1 MKIKAFLALLVSLC
15 ILLPAFAQTKPSTPS
30 RSNKTKDDQDDVV
43 RITTNLV
50 QVDVVVTKDGKP
62 VKNLTADD
70 FEIFQ
75 DGKQQTITNFA
86 YISNVSD
93 VPEPRVAKKDKLFIP
108 PGGGPIKPEVPPRT
122 VAFVVDDLGLSFE
135 SINRVRPQLRKFIA
149 ERLHPD
155 DLVAVI
161 RVSGEMGVLQQF
173 TTDRRLLDRAVDQL
187 RWNSCSRMGIHLFEP
202 SSGLPF
208 QSLLREANPCL
219 RDSVF
224 KSMRA
229 LRFLV
234 DAMGELPGRKAMVVF
249 SDSMPGSLVE
259 TGSAASFP
267 IRGLQNSD
275 GPSSAESGFP
285 YGTDYAQLY
294 YNVAEMAI
302 RSSVVIYSV
311 DTQGLATTGIT
322 AADTFAGD
330 ARSVQNKM
338 NSLLSQ
344 RSQSVFARRKGG
356 NILAKQTGGFQIRNS
371 NSFDLDRIMEDQV
384 GYYLLGY
391 RPSSETFDR
400 RFHQIKA
407 KVKRSG
413 LTVRT
418 RTGFVG
424 VKEEEVIQMKRGR
437 QSMNLA
443 AASPFGPQDIEI
455 GLASYFANSQNEGS
469 VIRTLLHLN
478 TGDLTF
484 ERVNDRHE
492 ATIHLYGVIFGD
504 NGSVLEEVTRRASLS
519 LSPQGY
525 EHALRDGLRLRL
537 DIGVKRPGSYQMRV
551 AARDEATARMGS
563 AGQFVEVPDL
573 KSKRLA
579 MSGVVLRTVAEGFDG
594 ANESQDAMT
603 SPARRRFSSESDLFF
618 GSVIY
623 NAVLDPSSGKP
634 NLTMEAKLFRD
645 AKNIYS
651 SPEMIVDLT
660 NQPDLARV
668 FTNGRIQV
676 NSSLGPGHYY
686 LQVSITDKLAKKNS
700 QVVQWVDFEIVE

>member
-30 RSNKTKDDQDDVV
+30 PSNKTKDDQDDVV

-108 PGGGPIKPEVPPRT
+108 PGGGPIKPEVPRRT

-135 SINRVRPQLRKFIA
+135 SINRVRQQLRKFIA

-330 ARSVQNKM
+330 ARSVQNQM

-443 AASPFGPQDIEI
+443 AASPFGAQDIEI

-537 DIGVKRPGSYQMRV
+537 DIGVKRPGPYQMRV
-551 AARDEATARMGS
+551 AARVEATARMGS

-676 NSSLGPGHYY
+676 NSSSLNN
-686 LQVSITDKLAKKNS
+686 SILTSAGN
-700 QVVQWVDFEIVE
+700 

>member
-1 MKIKAFLALLVSLC
+1 
-15 ILLPAFAQTKPSTPS
+15 
-30 RSNKTKDDQDDVV
+30 
-43 RITTNLV
+43 
-50 QVDVVVTKDGKP
+50 
-62 VKNLTADD
+62 
-70 FEIFQ
+70 
-75 DGKQQTITNFA
+75 
-86 YISNVSD
+86 
-93 VPEPRVAKKDKLFIP
+93 
-108 PGGGPIKPEVPPRT
+108 
-122 VAFVVDDLGLSFE
+122 
-135 SINRVRPQLRKFIA
+135 
-149 ERLHPD
+149 
-155 DLVAVI
+155 
-161 RVSGEMGVLQQF
+161 
-173 TTDRRLLDRAVDQL
+173 
-187 RWNSCSRMGIHLFEP
+187 
-202 SSGLPF
+202 
-208 QSLLREANPCL
+208 
-219 RDSVF
+219 
-224 KSMRA
+224 
-229 LRFLV
+229 
-234 DAMGELPGRKAMVVF
+234 
-249 SDSMPGSLVE
+249 
-259 TGSAASFP
+259 
-267 IRGLQNSD
+267 
-275 GPSSAESGFP
+275 
-285 YGTDYAQLY
+285 
-294 YNVAEMAI
+294 
-302 RSSVVIYSV
+302 
-311 DTQGLATTGIT
+311 
-322 AADTFAGD
+322 
-330 ARSVQNKM
+330 
-338 NSLLSQ
+338 
-344 RSQSVFARRKGG
+344 
-356 NILAKQTGGFQIRNS
+356 
-371 NSFDLDRIMEDQV
+371 
-384 GYYLLGY
+384 
-391 RPSSETFDR
+391 
-400 RFHQIKA
+400 
-407 KVKRSG
+407 
-413 LTVRT
+413 VRT

-443 AASPFGPQDIEI
+443 AASPFGAQDIEI

-537 DIGVKRPGSYQMRV
+537 DIGVKRPGPYQMRV